1 MKGKAVTWATAI
13 LDWFLGLQ
21 IYLPIAEVALN
32 VFLLLGLGAG
42 VGVLSGLFGVGGGFL
57 LTPLLIFVGVP
68 PAVAVATQSNQVVA
82 SSVSGVLAHWARGNV
97 DVKMGA
103 VMLAGGMLGSSIGV
117 LLFTLLK
124 TLGQIDL
131 VIAIAYVI
139 TLSGIGIMMAVESIR
154 ALRRVRRSMA
164 PKKLHQ
170 HNWAQGLPFKM
181 RFRKSRLYISALLP
195 AGIGFIVGIMSALM
209 GVGGAFLLVPAMIY
223 LLGMATG
230 AVIGTSLFQIIFV
243 QAWVTFWQANTNQTV
258 DILLAL
264 ILTIG
269 GVVGA
274 QVGGRLGAKL
284 PGEQLRFLMAI
295 VILVTAGGL
304 LYQLVAHPA
313 DLYTI
318 VIAGGGH

>member
-1 MKGKAVTWATAI
+1 VTWASAV

-42 VGVLSGLFGVGGGFL
+42 VGLLSGLFGVGGGFL

-97 DVKMGA
+97 DFKMGA
-103 VMLAGGMLGSSIGV
+103 VMLAGGIAGSSLGV
-117 LLFTLLK
+117 IIFTVLK
-124 TLGQIDL
+124 ELGQIDL
-131 VIAIAYVI
+131 IIAVAYVI
-139 TLSGIGIMMAVESIR
+139 TLSSIGILMAIESAN
-154 ALRRVRRSMA
+154 ALARTRKTGKL
-164 PKKLHQ
+164 PTKLHQ

-195 AGIGFIVGIMSALM
+195 ASIGFIVGIMSAIM

-230 AVIGTSLFQIIFV
+230 AVVGTSLFQIIFV
-243 QAWVTFWQANTNQTV
+243 QSWVTFWQANNNQTV

-274 QVGGRLGAKL
+274 QMGGRLGAKL

-295 VILVTAGGL
+295 MILITAGGM
-304 LYQLVAHPA
+304 LYELVAQPA
-313 DLYTI
+313 DPFSL
-318 VIAGGGH
+318 VIGGY

>member
-1 MKGKAVTWATAI
+1 MTWATAI

-57 LTPLLIFVGVP
+57 LTPLLVFVGVP

-82 SSVSGVLAHWARGNV
+82 SSVSGVLAHWSRGNV
-97 DVKMGA
+97 DFKMGA

-117 LLFTLLK
+117 AIFTLLRS
-124 TLGQIDL
+124 LGQIDL

-139 TLSGIGIMMAVESIR
+139 TLSGIGIMMGVESVR
-154 ALRRVRRSMA
+154 ALRRTRRSMA
-164 PKKLHQ
+164 PAKLHQ

-195 AGIGFIVGIMSALM
+195 AGIGFVVGIMSAIM

-258 DILLAL
+258 DVLLAL

-274 QVGGRLGAKL
+274 QIGGRLGAKL

-295 VILVTAGGL
+295 VILVTAAGL
-304 LYQLVAHPA
+304 LYELVARPA
-313 DLYTI
+313 ELFSI
-318 VIAGGGH
+318 VITGGGH

>member
-42 VGVLSGLFGVGGGFL
+42 VGILSGLFGVGGGFL

-68 PAVAVATQSNQVVA
+68 PAVAVAPQSNQVVA
-82 SSVSGVLAHWARGNV
+82 SSVSGVLAHWSRGNV
-97 DVKMGA
+97 DIKMGS
-103 VMLAGGMLGSSIGV
+103 VMLAGGMLGSSVGV
-117 LLFTLLK
+117 GLFTLLRS
-124 TLGQIDL
+124 LGQIDL

-139 TLSGIGIMMAVESIR
+139 TLSGIGIMMAVESLR
-154 ALRRVRRSMA
+154 ALRRTRRSMA
-164 PKKLHQ
+164 PAKLHQ

-195 AGIGFIVGIMSALM
+195 GGIGFVVGIMSAIM

-230 AVIGTSLFQIIFV
+230 VVIGTSLFQIIFV

-258 DILLAL
+258 DVLLAL

-274 QVGGRLGAKL
+274 QIGGRLGAKL
-284 PGEQLRFLMAI
+284 PAEQLRFLMAI

-304 LYQLVAHPA
+304 LYELVARPA
-313 DLYTI
+313 ELYSI
-318 VIAGGGH
+318 IIAGGGH